1 MEAQTNASLEV
12 GLASNLV
19 EQQCKSY
26 WPCER
31 GVCVCACSHLQW
43 CFDQFQ
49 DFWILSFGVL
59 LMVLQSMKTI
69 KKEMR
74 IALLFHLC
82 VRVCVLCVCVIIIIH
97 DELVYR
103 FNNAQIIYKFL
114 VKAFCFLLC
123 FVFWW
128 FIFSSSVDMVINLTL
143 PNNVYC
149 VWNFLWKFGTAP
161 IVIYIPKKMTNV
173 CLEVWG
179 LPYLLFPFPE
189 LFYKLTF
196 LTLRTYFHVWNNKCS
211 IVMHSFIAERD
222 LWPFFTKKKM
232 WVLCMC
238 IIVFLCACI

>member
-31 GVCVCACSHLQW
+31 GVCVCALAHLQW

-82 VRVCVLCVCVIIIIH
+82 VRVRVRACYYNNTWRACV
-97 DELVYR
+97 R

-128 FIFSSSVDMVINLTL
+128 FFFSSSVDMVNDLTL

-149 VWNFLWKFGTAP
+149 VWNFLWKFGTAT
-161 IVIYIPKKMTNV
+161 IVIYIPKKMTMSV
-173 CLEVWG
+173 SRCEG
-179 LPYLLFPFPE
+179 
-189 LFYKLTF
+189 F
-196 LTLRTYFHVWNNKCS
+196 LTY
-211 IVMHSFIAERD
+211 SF
-222 LWPFFTKKKM
+222 LFQSYSTNWPFSP
-232 WVLCMC
+232 
-238 IIVFLCACI
+238 